1 MVSPTI
7 FGAMG
12 GAIILIAYLAELF
25 EHVPPENKW
34 FLAAN
39 IVGSAFLFYY
49 AWLLDSIV
57 FMTTNGVWILGSAYE
72 LWKNW

>member
-1 MVSPTI
+1 MNPVI
-7 FGAMG
+7 FGAVG

-25 EHVPPENKW
+25 EHIPPENRW
-34 FLAAN
+34 FLTAN

-57 FMTTNGVWILGSAYE
+57 FMVTNAVWVIGSAYE
-72 LWKNW
+72 LWKTQK